1 MANGTTGLG
10 LDQTVFDFSGI
21 AEFGLQLDAMNEA
34 KKEKKSQKFKTQYGS
49 KLQEN
54 PEITMVRD
62 VDKPFLESAKDE
74 YMEAATKAQLSEDP
88 ADAQKAVEL
97 QAELSRQ
104 IKESQMINEQD
115 FRTLEAINASDDPAY
130 YKAEWDARRQET
142 ALSKEK
148 GFISREDS
156 YQYIPKKDIVSGSLY
171 EMALKDVAL
180 VREIG
185 TYQHTDESGTSV
197 IRFQKDKAEAKAN
210 SLYDNFTSANASI
223 AQALNKEAYFQE
235 KFGNIDRFTDAD
247 VQRMNEMMNESEEI
261 RNKYKT
267 EEAIKEDPRL
277 KSDPAAQRHAIYLF
291 NLPSAI
297 DDFGR
302 EKFVSILVEKAE
314 VRDRTQEAKA
324 STQTGGEDPSDYGAN
339 YSSSFEFLLG
349 EEADL
354 SQVPSVKTGMAL
366 GKSSTKG
373 GTLKSIGKG
382 TNAVYYEGITA
393 VLPRDAKFDE
403 EGNLAEGTKVQ
414 YLLNT
419 RVPSKDQLAQLIA
432 NAKDENKTPDE
443 IFDFIDYKLTPVP
456 LGTMK
461 GDIPQGQ
468 LATMQRVALN
478 QAVLALK
485 ALKEKDEKKEG
496 SSSGESSNKVPR

>member
-49 KLQEN
+49 KLQEK

-62 VDKPFLESAKDE
+62 VDKPFLESAKND

-130 YKAEWDARRQET
+130 YKSEWETRRQET

-156 YQYIPKKDIVSGSLY
+156 YQYIPKKDIVSGNLY
-171 EMALKDVAL
+171 ETALKDVGL
-180 VREIG
+180 VREMG

-197 IRFQKDKAEAKAN
+197 IRFQRDKAEAKAN
-210 SLYDNFTSANASI
+210 SLYDNFTANNQL
-223 AQALNKEAYFQE
+223 AQELNKEAYFQE
-235 KFGNIDRFTDAD
+235 KFGNIDRFTDND
-247 VQRMNEMMNESEEI
+247 VQKMNEMMNKSKEI
-261 RNKYKT
+261 REQYGSLK
-267 EEAIKEDPRL
+267 EIEEDPRL
-277 KSDPAAQRHAIYLF
+277 KSDPAAQRDAIELF
-291 NLPSAI
+291 NLPKTI

-302 EKFVSILVEKAE
+302 ERFVSTLVEKAE
-314 VRDRTQEAKA
+314 VRDRTQESKA
-324 STQTGGEDPSDYGAN
+324 SIQTGGEDPSDYGINAAL
-339 YSSSFEFLLG
+339 SFEGLLG

-354 SQVPSVKTGMAL
+354 SQVPNVKNMSDMAL
-366 GKSSTKG
+366 GKASTKG

-382 TNAVYYEGITA
+382 KNTVYYEGITA
-393 VLPRDAKFDE
+393 VIPKNAKFDKDGKLISGE
-403 EGNLAEGTKVQ
+403 VE

-419 RVPSKDQLAQLIA
+419 RVPAEDELSQIIA
-432 NAKDENKTPDE
+432 LKEEGKSTQE
-443 IFDFIDYKLTPVP
+443 IFNLIDFKLTPVP
-456 LGTMK
+456 LGTMR

-468 LATMQRVALN
+468 LAAMQRLALQEAKRAHEALN
-478 QAVLALK
+478 K
-485 ALKEKDEKKEG
+485 DDEKKEG
-496 SSSGESSNKVPR
+496 ESSGTMGDF